1 MAESPDPLR
10 EHLVR
15 LLDWREAHA
24 TFDDAVDAM
33 PEALRGQK
41 PQRLPYSPWQL
52 LEHIRRTQRD
62 ILDFCVAEEYEERE
76 WPRDYW
82 PESAAP
88 PTATA
93 WDESVEAVRA
103 DRAAMIALT
112 RDPSIDLF
120 APVPRGTGQTYL
132 REILL
137 VADHTSYHVGEL
149 VMSRRLL
156 GAWR

>member
-1 MAESPDPLR
+1 MTESTDPLR
-10 EHLVR
+10 DHLAR
-15 LLDWREAHA
+15 LLDWRESHA
-24 TFDDAVDAM
+24 TFDDAVDAL
-33 PEALRGQK
+33 PEAIRGQK

-52 LEHIRRTQRD
+52 LEHIRLTQRD
-62 ILDFCVAEEYEERE
+62 ILDFCVAETYEERE

-82 PESAAP
+82 PEGPVP
-88 PTATA
+88 PTPTA

-103 DRAAMIALT
+103 DRAALMALA
-112 RDPSIDLF
+112 RDPNIDLL
-120 APVPRGTGQTYL
+120 AKVPNGTGQTYL